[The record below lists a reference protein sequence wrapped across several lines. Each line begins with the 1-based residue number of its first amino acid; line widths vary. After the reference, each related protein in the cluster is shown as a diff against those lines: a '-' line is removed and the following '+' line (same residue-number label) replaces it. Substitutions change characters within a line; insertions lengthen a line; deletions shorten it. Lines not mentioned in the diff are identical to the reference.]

1 MGFSSPFAFPG
12 GFPTPDVPPGTAV
25 PPGNQNN
32 GVSAAII
39 FQATRVSTIPAVNG
53 GAAPDYTNQLDTIR
67 INNWVE
73 VNELNFVEFATDCCT
88 PIDAALGVQFTVDH
102 EEMGSG
108 AWSLEITSCAL
119 PGGRNITP
127 AGSIPA
133 ANTTLVSGI
142 DTVQPSITVA
152 STAGFPPTPFVL
164 VISTGESM
172 VVTKVLATT
181 LTVIRGPG
189 TTAKAALAGAAV
201 SYPGLTLTAR
211 GGSGTIVEDTSG
223 WTNCSYTVTLTTR
236 PGLTDGENDRG
247 NDPNPLTFCICGHG
261 SLPAPA
267 AVTQAKKR

>member
-1 MGFSSPFAFPG
+1 MLSKSLAIGA
-12 GFPTPDVPPGTAV
+12 TERAWATAGELRLCLARRLCHETV
-25 PPGNQNN
+25 FRGKRQPLHDRAG
-32 GVSAAII
+32 I
-39 FQATRVSTIPAVNG
+39 QASGCTWYSQKG
-53 GAAPDYTNQLDTIR
+53 GAVD
-67 INNWVE
+67 
-73 VNELNFVEFATDCCT
+73 
-88 PIDAALGVQFTVDH
+88 VQSH
-102 EEMGSG
+102 
-108 AWSLEITSCAL
+108 TSF
-119 PGGRNITP
+119 PP

-133 ANTTLVSGI
+133 ANTILVSGI
-142 DTVQPSITVA
+142 DAVQPSITVA